1 MVDTRRTKS
10 NATTTGPSHGF
21 VVETSMQPHGI
32 VAADALQ
39 PSSSA
44 LQPPSVAGI
53 AEQPPHDPGTS
64 TALQSPAPITGAALP
79 RCPAVGAQQ
88 QPHHSTTRL
97 AAQPYG
103 YSDVVPVLEQIH
115 SLPPLRSHL
124 TYAPVYA
131 SNGALVHMPLGPMHN
146 TLLDPRSQGDLN
158 SRINLNQ
165 GPNLGPC
172 DEEMRA
178 HEHAGE
184 QFERSQAGQTGANR
198 QGRERDCADETQTAA
213 SRTLSRSRLGSRT
226 NVLERLGPQSDV
238 HARLGPQGA
247 RVRER
252 TTIDAHQP
260 VRGPTRGDKLWR
272 IPPKLN
278 LLSCPTGRA
287 TKGIDPWEL
296 EKKLANH
303 ARGTEDPVALD
314 TQGDRPLRTE
324 EEVSQSRSTHRRRRH
339 GTSTLRAEDVEK
351 LVNDQ
356 LRGLRLKGST
366 EEALCKEIDRVDCS
380 PFTEEVERAPPP
392 KRFTTPSITPFKGD
406 SDPESHLR
414 HFKSAMILYKADDAL
429 MCKVF
434 AMTLRGAAQDWFHT
448 LPSASIGNFKEFAI
462 IFTKEYTS
470 YKTVRKHAD
479 HLFNLRKKPD
489 ESLRDYLR
497 RFKAEKANIIGCND
511 QVASSAFKKGLPTEH
526 ELYREL
532 AITPSQ
538 TLAEVFATAEH
549 YALWD
554 DDRIA
559 AKKASKQVDH
569 PTKQASQKSNKFEQ
583 KARDKRRSRPQEGS
597 SETGTFTE
605 FAIPIH
611 QILAQVKDKPWVRRP
626 LPMKGDPSKRDTSKY
641 CAFHGEHG
649 HYTNNC
655 NAWKRHLEEL
665 VREGH
670 CTEFVAKK
678 AIQQIEDRDAAA
690 KEPPQKVIRINTIL
704 ADSQES
710 GLTTKER
717 KRKIAQA
724 TYVSQ
729 VTTGVPAIVDTPIIG
744 FQKKDLIGL
753 DLPHN
758 DALVICIQIEQ
769 AVIERV
775 HVDEGS
781 AANILQLSVIQQM
794 GFEPKISKLA
804 RSLTGFNGATSITV
818 GTIDLDVHSPPV
830 VCSQTFMV
838 IDEVSPYNGILG
850 RPWISKIEAITSAL
864 HQKIRYPIPGG
875 GIGQINS
882 DQAMARR
889 CTAQG
894 LKKSKQL
901 QFTPNPNKKDRDEG
915 IRLEGSLEEGWKPED
930 DVELVP
936 PDPDQPNKEAQ
947 IGSRQNPNKKDRD
960 EGIRPEGSL
969 EEGWKPEDDVEL
981 IPPDPDQPNKEAQ
994 IGSRQNPNKNDRD
1007 EGIRP
1012 EGSLEEGWKPEEDV
1026 ELVPLDPDQPD
1037 KKARIGS
1044 RLSPDEKME
1053 LTIFLQNNKD
1063 MFAWSPSD
1071 MPGIDPNIICHRLH
1085 VNPASKPVVRKRR
1098 NFAPRAGR
1106 DH

>member
-1 MVDTRRTKS
+1 
-10 NATTTGPSHGF
+10 
-21 VVETSMQPHGI
+21 MQPHGI
-32 VAADALQ
+32 VAANSLQ

-44 LQPPSVAGI
+44 LQLPSAAGI

-64 TALQSPAPITGAALP
+64 IALQSPAPITGAALP
-79 RCPAVGAQQ
+79 HCPAVGAQQ
-88 QPHHSTTRL
+88 QPHHSTTGL

-124 TYAPVYA
+124 TYAPVYT
-131 SNGALVHMPLGPMHN
+131 SNGALAHMPLGPMHN
-146 TLLDPRSQGDLN
+146 TLLDPRSQVDLN
-158 SRINLNQ
+158 SRVDQLTQKVDDQNNLIGQLLRQINLNQ
-165 GPNLGPC
+165 GPNLGPR
-172 DEEMRA
+172 DEERRA

-198 QGRERDCADETQTAA
+198 QGRERDRADETQTAA
-213 SRTLSRSRLGSRT
+213 SHTLNRSRLGPRT
-226 NVLERLGPQSDV
+226 NVLERLGPQTDV

-247 RVRER
+247 RVRDNDRRPPARSR
-252 TTIDAHQP
+252 TN
-260 VRGPTRGDKLWR
+260 TRR
-272 IPPKLN
+272 QVAEESSQAQSPN
-278 LLSCPTGRA
+278 LPHGQGA
-287 TKGIDPWEL
+287 
-296 EKKLANH
+296 
-303 ARGTEDPVALD
+303 
-314 TQGDRPLRTE
+314 QGDRPLGIE
-324 EEVSQSRSTHRRRRH
+324 EEVSQSRSRHRRRRH
-339 GTSTLRAEDVEK
+339 GTSTLRVEDVEK

-538 TLAEVFATAEH
+538 TLAEVFATAER

-559 AKKASKQVDH
+559 AKKASKQVDY

-626 LPMKGDPSKRDTSKY
+626 PPMKGDPSKRDTSKY

-901 QFTPNPNKKDRDEG
+901 QFTPVMQAANEA
-915 IRLEGSLEEGWKPED
+915 GSAL
-930 DVELVP
+930 
-936 PDPDQPNKEAQ
+936 
-947 IGSRQNPNKKDRD
+947 SRQANPK
-960 EGIRPEGSL
+960 G
-969 EEGWKPEDDVEL
+969 
-981 IPPDPDQPNKEAQ
+981 KEVA
-994 IGSRQNPNKNDRD
+994 
-1007 EGIRP
+1007 
-1012 EGSLEEGWKPEEDV
+1012 
-1026 ELVPLDPDQPD
+1026 
-1037 KKARIGS
+1037 
-1044 RLSPDEKME
+1044 
-1053 LTIFLQNNKD
+1053 
-1063 MFAWSPSD
+1063 
-1071 MPGIDPNIICHRLH
+1071 
-1085 VNPASKPVVRKRR
+1085 ASQ
-1098 NFAPRAGR
+1098 
-1106 DH
+1106 

>member
-1 MVDTRRTKS
+1 MPNRGGIIPYQLRNYSSETLVSETIINTWLCTK
-10 NATTTGPSHGF
+10 
-21 VVETSMQPHGI
+21 VK
-32 VAADALQ
+32 

-44 LQPPSVAGI
+44 LQLPSAAGI

-64 TALQSPAPITGAALP
+64 ITLQSPAPITGAALP

-88 QPHHSTTRL
+88 QPHHSTTGL

-124 TYAPVYA
+124 TYAPVYT
-131 SNGALVHMPLGPMHN
+131 SNGALALGPMHN
-146 TLLDPRSQGDLN
+146 TLPDPRSQEDLN
-158 SRINLNQ
+158 SRVDQLTQKVDDQNNLIGQLLRQINLNQ
-165 GPNLGPC
+165 GQNLGPR
-172 DEEMRA
+172 DEERRA
-178 HEHAGE
+178 REHAGE

-198 QGRERDCADETQTAA
+198 QGRERDRANEMQTAA
-213 SRTLSRSRLGSRT
+213 SRTLSRSRLGPRT
-226 NVLERLGPQSDV
+226 NVLERLGPQTDV

-252 TTIDAHQP
+252 SNTRRQAMEDSSQTQP
-260 VRGPTRGDKLWR
+260 S
-272 IPPKLN
+272 
-278 LLSCPTGRA
+278 LLPHGQ
-287 TKGIDPWEL
+287 G
-296 EKKLANH
+296 N
-303 ARGTEDPVALD
+303 
-314 TQGDRPLRTE
+314 QGDRPLGAGEEVSQSRSRHRRRRPERPSLQAGDSDRRPPARSRTNTRRQVAEESSQAQSPNLPHGQGNQGDRPLGTE
-324 EEVSQSRSTHRRRRH
+324 EEVSQSRSRHRRRRH
-339 GTSTLRAEDVEK
+339 GTSTLRVEDVKK

-380 PFTEEVERAPPP
+380 PFTDEVERAPPP

-489 ESLRDYLR
+489 ESLRDYLK

-538 TLAEVFATAEH
+538 TLAEVFATAER

-559 AKKASKQVDH
+559 AKKASKQVDY

-626 LPMKGDPSKRDTSKY
+626 PPMKGDPFKRDTSKY

-864 HQKIRYPIPGG
+864 HQKIRYPIPWG

-901 QFTPNPNKKDRDEG
+901 QFTP
-915 IRLEGSLEEGWKPED
+915 
-930 DVELVP
+930 
-936 PDPDQPNKEAQ
+936 
-947 IGSRQNPNKKDRD
+947 
-960 EGIRPEGSL
+960 
-969 EEGWKPEDDVEL
+969 
-981 IPPDPDQPNKEAQ
+981 
-994 IGSRQNPNKNDRD
+994 
-1007 EGIRP
+1007 
-1012 EGSLEEGWKPEEDV
+1012 
-1026 ELVPLDPDQPD
+1026 
-1037 KKARIGS
+1037 
-1044 RLSPDEKME
+1044 
-1053 LTIFLQNNKD
+1053 
-1063 MFAWSPSD
+1063 
-1071 MPGIDPNIICHRLH
+1071 
-1085 VNPASKPVVRKRR
+1085 
-1098 NFAPRAGR
+1098 
-1106 DH
+1106 

>member
-1 MVDTRRTKS
+1 
-10 NATTTGPSHGF
+10 
-21 VVETSMQPHGI
+21 
-32 VAADALQ
+32 
-39 PSSSA
+39 
-44 LQPPSVAGI
+44 
-53 AEQPPHDPGTS
+53 
-64 TALQSPAPITGAALP
+64 
-79 RCPAVGAQQ
+79 
-88 QPHHSTTRL
+88 
-97 AAQPYG
+97 
-103 YSDVVPVLEQIH
+103 
-115 SLPPLRSHL
+115 
-124 TYAPVYA
+124 
-131 SNGALVHMPLGPMHN
+131 
-146 TLLDPRSQGDLN
+146 
-158 SRINLNQ
+158 
-165 GPNLGPC
+165 
-172 DEEMRA
+172 
-178 HEHAGE
+178 
-184 QFERSQAGQTGANR
+184 
-198 QGRERDCADETQTAA
+198 
-213 SRTLSRSRLGSRT
+213 
-226 NVLERLGPQSDV
+226 
-238 HARLGPQGA
+238 
-247 RVRER
+247 
-252 TTIDAHQP
+252 
-260 VRGPTRGDKLWR
+260 
-272 IPPKLN
+272 
-278 LLSCPTGRA
+278 
-287 TKGIDPWEL
+287 
-296 EKKLANH
+296 
-303 ARGTEDPVALD
+303 
-314 TQGDRPLRTE
+314 
-324 EEVSQSRSTHRRRRH
+324 
-339 GTSTLRAEDVEK
+339 
-351 LVNDQ
+351 
-356 LRGLRLKGST
+356 
-366 EEALCKEIDRVDCS
+366 
-380 PFTEEVERAPPP
+380 
-392 KRFTTPSITPFKGD
+392 
-406 SDPESHLR
+406 
-414 HFKSAMILYKADDAL
+414 MILYKADDAL

-497 RFKAEKANIIGCND
+497 WFKAEKANIIGCND
-511 QVASSAFKKGLPTEH
+511 QVASSAFKKGLPSEH

-538 TLAEVFATAEH
+538 TLAEVFATAER

-864 HQKIRYPIPGG
+864 HQKIRYPILGG

-901 QFTPNPNKKDRDEG
+901 QFTPLRNQDQGEG
-915 IRLEGSLEEGWKPED
+915 IRPEDSPEKGWKPED
-930 DVELVP
+930 DVGLVP
-936 PDPDQPNKEAQ
+936 PDPGQPDKEAQ
-947 IGSRQNPNKKDRD
+947 IGSRQNPNKK
-960 EGIRPEGSL
+960 
-969 EEGWKPEDDVEL
+969 
-981 IPPDPDQPNKEAQ
+981 
-994 IGSRQNPNKNDRD
+994 DRD

-1085 VNPASKPVVRKRR
+1085 VNPASKPVVQKRR
-1098 NFAPRAGR
+1098 NFAPERVAIIEAEIDKLLAAGFIEEVSYSEWLANVVLVAKQEKGKWRVCVDYTDLNKACPKDNFPLPRIDQLVDSTSGNQLLSFMDAYSGYNQIMMYDDDKAKTSFIIERGTYCYKVMPFGLKNAGATYQRLVNKIFKEQIGRTMEVYVDDMLVKAPKRADHLKNLTEAFSLLRQYRMKLNPSKCTFGVSSGR
-1106 DH
+1106 FLGYLVTQRGIEAHPRQIKAILEMKSPSTVKEIQSLTGRAAALNRFLSKSTDKCRPFFKALKKGQKDKWDEECEVAFQNLKTYLTSPPLLSKPVPGEDLFVYLSVSNSAVSSALI